1 MEQQP
6 IEQQSVEQVPSIQDS
21 LQIPAPA
28 EGNLF
33 YVPSS
38 IQKKRALMMYFLMG
52 IILVLSEKKTNEFE
66 YFHLKQAMWWWV
78 GFLALLLVAV
88 VLLFIPYIMILGVIG
103 IVAWISLLG
112 VFVKQARDGTY
123 IKDLNTYRGA
133 IFPSL
138 GNRVVSLFELSFDES
153 KETPAA

>member
-1 MEQQP
+1 
-6 IEQQSVEQVPSIQDS
+6 
-21 LQIPAPA
+21 
-28 EGNLF
+28 
-33 YVPSS
+33 
-38 IQKKRALMMYFLMG
+38 
-52 IILVLSEKKTNEFE
+52 
-66 YFHLKQAMWWWV
+66 
-78 GFLALLLVAV
+78 LLVAV

-112 VFVKQARDGTY
+112 AFVKQARDGIY
-123 IKDLNTYRGA
+123 KKDLNTYRGA